1 MDTWPQ
7 DAAPTGAP
15 TIDVA
20 LALCVSDGRRA
31 FEVDVAFASAAKVV
45 ALYGPSGA
53 GKSLTL
59 QAMAG
64 LLPVQAGHV
73 RVQGRTLFDSEQR
86 IELPPEQRALGY
98 MFQHYALFPHLTVR
112 ENVAFG
118 LTSWR
123 KRLSAAEAQRAD
135 ELIDAFGLQAMA
147 HSRPASLSGGQQQR
161 AALARALACRPRLL
175 LLDEPFAALNPM
187 LRGQLRTEL
196 AAVCARWA
204 VPVVMITHDVED
216 VLSLAEVA
224 FLFDAGRVV
233 REVDL
238 LRATSRDIARRE
250 LHPECSLSPPCEK
263 ERRLREMLA
272 ASQARTHD

>member
-1 MDTWPQ
+1 MNPSQPDVAPPG
-7 DAAPTGAP
+7 DA

-20 LALCVSDGRRA
+20 LALRVSDGRRA
-31 FEVDVAFASAAKVV
+31 FELDVAFSSAARVV

-59 QAMAG
+59 LAMAG
-64 LLPVQAGHV
+64 LLTAQAGHV
-73 RVQGRTLFDSEQR
+73 RVEGRTLFDSAQR
-86 IELPPEQRALGY
+86 LDVPPEQRQLGY

-112 ENVAFG
+112 ENIAFG

-123 KRLSAAEAQRAD
+123 KRLSADGAQRVD

-161 AALARALACRPRLL
+161 VALARALSCRPRLL

-196 AAVCARWA
+196 AAACARWA
-204 VPVVMITHDVED
+204 VPLVMITHDIED

-233 REVDL
+233 REVNL
-238 LRATSRDIARRE
+238 RRATCRDIARRE
-250 LHPECSLSPPCEK
+250 LHPEWPAAPPSEM
-263 ERRLREMLA
+263 ERRLRQMLA
-272 ASQARTHD
+272 TPEARTRD